1 MRARLAVGIARAD
14 RASALG
20 LDLEARERD
29 PAAAAAGTVGR
40 AGQASS
46 AREVEA
52 ALEAGRALDAKAFSV
67 CAQGAGQVL
76 QVLGDVALRNAYGS
90 REIAR
95 GSAAGGEDVA

>member
-76 QVLGDVALRNAYGS
+76 GDVALRNAYGS